1 MKIRTVSIVLVW
13 AVFLTATMW
22 LMLSDLRVLPR
33 ISLINRYYGLLLVL
47 FILIAGT
54 NLINRLKG

>member
-22 LMLSDLRVLPR
+22 LMLSDLKVLPR
-33 ISLINRYYGLLLVL
+33 VSLIDRYYWLLLVL

-54 NLINRLKG
+54 NLINRLKR